1 MVKKIAI
8 GVGGSSGAIY
18 ARVLLDKLTPLA
30 EKENLEVGV
39 VLSDNAK
46 ENWKLELG
54 ELTLG
59 HYPFTFYDKN
69 DFHAPF
75 ASGSA
80 QYDGMIVCPCSMGL
94 ISRIANGISGDLLT
108 RGADVMLKERKK
120 LVLVPRETPFSLI
133 HLKNMVSITEA
144 GGIIAPAI
152 PSFYSQPGTMDALIE
167 TVVDRVMQ
175 LSGFD
180 IDSYRWGSDSF

>member
-1 MVKKIAI
+1 MNKKIAI

-30 EKENLEVGV
+30 EKEGLTVGV
-39 VLSDNAK
+39 VMSDNAK
-46 ENWKLELG
+46 ENWRLELG

-80 QYDGMIVCPCSMGL
+80 QYDGMIICPCSMGL
-94 ISRIANGISGDLLT
+94 LSRISNGISDDLIT
-108 RGADVMLKERKK
+108 RGADVMLKERKR
-120 LVLVPRETPFSLI
+120 LVLVPRETPFNLI
-133 HLKNMVSITEA
+133 HLKNMVQLTEA
-144 GGIIAPAI
+144 GATVAPAI
-152 PSFYSQPGTMDALIE
+152 PSFYSQPKTMDALIE

-175 LSGFD
+175 LAGFD
-180 IDSYRWGSDSF
+180 VDTFHWGEDNR